1 MNVGSLL
8 AGLMLTV
15 MSSLFLMAIVT
26 AVWLFDRYDREPLP
40 LVAAVLTWGAIPAP
54 FLALVIESGI
64 AAFLGL
70 HFGGLQLQWLQST
83 LVAPAVEEILKGAAI
98 LAVILFSDQ
107 FDNPTDGVVYG
118 TAVGL
123 GFAVSENLFYELGAV
138 VSSPHNATSLVILR
152 TLTSAGVHAVSS
164 SVLGGALGIAY
175 LSRRRVARWTA
186 ACTGLLGGI
195 LIHAGWNGAVGRMAL
210 FDQKGPFVAAVSALP
225 AVYALYI
232 GVLAMFL
239 QWEHRLLVRELSEE
253 VRLGVLPEWVA
264 EVIPSYRRRIRSD
277 CWPSRRERTVIARL
291 ITRLAFRKH
300 AIAHL
305 PKEEARLAGLEVVR
319 LRERA
324 QRILMRGAE
333 ESDDDEG

>member
-1 MNVGSLL
+1 MNLGALL

-15 MSSLFLMAIVT
+15 MSSLFLMGIVT

-40 LVAAVLTWGAIPAP
+40 LVAGVLAWGAIPAP
-54 FLALVIESGI
+54 FLALVIEGGI

-70 HFGGLQLQWLQST
+70 HFGGLQLQWLQGT
-83 LVAPAVEEILKGAAI
+83 LVAPAVEETLKGAAI

-138 VSSPHNATSLVILR
+138 VSSPHSATSLVILR
-152 TLTSAGVHAVSS
+152 TLTSAGVHAVASS
-164 SVLGGALGIAY
+164 ILGGALGIAY
-175 LSRRRVARWTA
+175 LSRRRVGRWMA
-186 ACTGLLGGI
+186 GCSGLVGAI
-195 LIHAGWNGAVGRMAL
+195 LLHAGWNAAVGRMAL
-210 FDQKGPFVAAVSALP
+210 FDQKGPFVVAVSALP
-225 AVYALYI
+225 AIYALYV

-239 QWEHRLLVRELSEE
+239 QWEHRLLANELGEE
-253 VRLGVLPEWVA
+253 VRLGVLPAWVA
-264 EVIPSYRRRIRSD
+264 EVIPRYRRRIRSD
-277 CWPSRRERTVIARL
+277 WWPSRRERTVIARL
-291 ITRLAFRKH
+291 LTRLAFRKH

-305 PKEEARLAGLEVVR
+305 PKDEARLAGLEVVR

-324 QRILMRGAE
+324 RRILMRE
-333 ESDDDEG
+333 EDETDHDAG